1 MLQEYTNLFFV
12 DKIVLIVMVPIMIN
26 KRCVSF
32 KIQGLKQLLL
42 LHQPNKFF
50 SLNVYMSHNNL

>member
-32 KIQGLKQLLL
+32 KIKGLKPLLL
-42 LHQPNKFF
+42 LHQPNKFL
-50 SLNVYMSHNNL
+50 SLKVYMSHNNL